1 MCEKTCPSASGLTP
15 TTSAAR
21 PATANASAQK
31 RRIRWMGRLRS
42 LTCCDA
48 TAYAPMSP
56 EPGSGLTR
64 SRLREEDGA
73 GAMPPIGTWH
83 PHAAPAPPEDPSAAA
98 GAGTGPLLPPQ
109 PRPRGT
115 AGRPP
120 LHLSVVIGYA
130 RPAFWFSVWERVSN
144 DYHFITRW
152 RVKGTAAEV
161 AGVLRDA
168 EELPRWWPSVYL
180 DVRVIEEGDAR
191 GVGRVVDLWTK
202 GWLPYTLRWRFTT
215 TRNDGAAGLAL
226 RADGDFV
233 GEGVWTFTQHG
244 AFVEAEYDWRIAA
257 EKPLLKRL
265 TWLLRPAFSANHR
278 CAMRKGEESM
288 RLEVERR
295 RLPPDEATQVPA
307 PPGPTFRWLASTRK
321 HSKRS

>member
-1 MCEKTCPSASGLTP
+1 M
-15 TTSAAR
+15 
-21 PATANASAQK
+21 
-31 RRIRWMGRLRS
+31 
-42 LTCCDA
+42 
-48 TAYAPMSP
+48 
-56 EPGSGLTR
+56 
-64 SRLREEDGA
+64 
-73 GAMPPIGTWH
+73 
-83 PHAAPAPPEDPSAAA
+83 
-98 GAGTGPLLPPQ
+98 
-109 PRPRGT
+109 
-115 AGRPP
+115 
-120 LHLSVVIGYA
+120 VIGYA

-278 CAMRKGEESM
+278 WAMRKGEESM
-288 RLEVERR
+288 RLELARR
-295 RLPPDEATQVPA
+295 RLPPEQARHVAAPA
-307 PPGPTFRWLASTRK
+307 GPTFARLVRRPK
-321 HSKRS
+321 MN